1 MTCSSF
7 AGTLA
12 VKPPAIGVIAMP
24 VVQPSAAKSP
34 RNDTFVALPWN
45 SIVCEH
51 AGTGGHAGP
60 PSLPPV
66 VPPSVSLLP
75 GCCDDGQPASSTME
89 VTTARRTGLSG
100 HQGSCRALGQL
111 RGEDPLTSRILEI
124 GSRRDCAIRVA

>member
-1 MTCSSF
+1 MTCSSL
-7 AGTLA
+7 AGTVA
-12 VKPPAIGVIAMP
+12 VNPPAIGVIAMP

-34 RNDTFVALPWN
+34 RSDTLVAVPWN

-51 AGTGGHAGP
+51 AGTGGQAGP

-75 GCCDDGQPASSTME
+75 GRCDDGQPATRARME
-89 VTTARRTGLSG
+89 ATTARRTGPSG

-111 RGEDPLTSRILEI
+111 RRE
-124 GSRRDCAIRVA
+124 